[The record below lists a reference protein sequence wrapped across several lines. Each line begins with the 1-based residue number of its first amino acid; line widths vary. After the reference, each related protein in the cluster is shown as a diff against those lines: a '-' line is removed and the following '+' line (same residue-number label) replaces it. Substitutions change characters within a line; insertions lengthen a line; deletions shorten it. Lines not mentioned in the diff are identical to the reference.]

1 MKINSSVAIKGTV
14 AFLCLFAVTLT
25 IPLILLNAW
34 VITKIWDW
42 YIVRAFGIAPITMI
56 TAFGLS
62 ILINMLHLQQ
72 YNEDKRDPYAQAGGL
87 IAAPL
92 GALLMGWI
100 GTFFM

>member
-1 MKINSSVAIKGTV
+1 MKDKTV
-14 AFLCLFAVTLT
+14 GVIVGGGFILFAVVLSV
-25 IPLILLNAW
+25 PLILLNAW
-34 VITKIWDW
+34 IITKIWDW

-62 ILINMLHLQQ
+62 ILVSMLHSQQ
-72 YNEDKRDPYAQAGGL
+72 YNGEDKRDPYERIIGV

-92 GALLMGWI
+92 VSLLVGWI